1 MKKIIIALLLVVT
14 VIGCIGLAACSDKK
28 DQQTINDY
36 IFQQSG
42 VVTDDFV
49 LPLKIGGKDAEWS
62 SSDSCITL
70 EKRAEDWLAKVVAPD
85 SGEKSVTLTLKIGKA
100 TKDYTLKVKAIDV
113 YDIADNYVFA
123 KDKATVDKKFA
134 LERTATYKG
143 KEATI
148 DWSVD
153 EAFKDYLSIS
163 EDGNECIV
171 VPQSVKTEVRIN
183 ATFTYNGESST
194 YQYRMTVYVEMTGLE
209 LVDYWYSNTGVSID
223 MSGYIV
229 LVGVEY
235 SADYNN
241 ITFYMVNDDFT
252 AGYYVYRA
260 KCDAETGAKIV
271 PGAHVTVTGT
281 TNTNYNGLI
290 ETNAGGQVVVDED
303 VQAIDV
309 NTTVK
314 AIDELIIGNLPAAIY
329 NQSRLVSLTNW
340 TVKSIGKTP
349 EAGKTATLFT
359 VTKGGVDV
367 SIAVSKYMEGAYKAA
382 AGDAKYEAI
391 CALQSSIKVGD
402 VVSLKG
408 ILGNYNG
415 HQIQLLDAADV
426 TTGGTADPDG
436 TKYVGQDI
444 AAAVAA
450 VNKVITDAKA
460 NEKVTA
466 VTEFTLPASEGEVTM
481 TYTVASYSS
490 AITMGEGNKVTV
502 TPGAPEKASIRVD
515 YKKGDFET
523 VQFIYITSTNKVE
536 EPEPEPE
543 PEPGKPVAKTLAEF
557 AALADTTTEFYILEG
572 TVDSWYGGN
581 EENAKKYG
589 NFNLTDGTTTIV
601 VYGLSSK
608 VMEYKDGKWVNLKD
622 FGTLGIDIGSTV
634 KIIAA
639 KGSYNGVAQAV
650 GAGLYSLEYMHD
662 AKTIAEF
669 SALTDSTEEFYIVE
683 GTVDRWYNNE
693 NSAKQ
698 YGNFILTD
706 GTNELI
712 VYGLCADVMAYEGGK
727 WQNAKNFNTLGIDLG
742 SKVKICA
749 AKGSFQG
756 TAQAVGAGLVSKQD
770 PTDEEL
776 ANVVLKGLKVDE
788 QVTADFTLPTSER
801 ATVTW
806 TVKEGT
812 AIAVNGTAA
821 TVTRGSEDATV
832 VLTAT
837 VVKGETTVAKDFT
850 VTVLAQADI
859 AAGTYTYD
867 FATNFATYASAW
879 GTTYEAHT
887 INSVDVG
894 TGLPEMTIELSKA
907 NKQNSGATID
917 NKPVLCAKSGTSYV
931 TLTSTK
937 TITAVTFDLQ
947 QWGTKKF
954 GDIHIEYYN
963 GTEWVSCSATSEVPG
978 QISSNAAFEATQV
991 RLVYSTTSGSNTQ
1004 MGLTSISVTVA

>member
-14 VIGCIGLAACSDKK
+14 VVGCIGLAACSDKK
-28 DQQTINDY
+28 DQETINSY
-36 IFQQSG
+36 IFEQSG

-49 LPLKIGGKDAEWS
+49 LPLKIGDKDAEWS

-70 EKRAEDWLAKVVAPD
+70 EKRTEDWLAKVVAPD
-85 SGEKSVTLTLKIGKA
+85 SGEKSVTITLKIGKA

-113 YDIADNYVFA
+113 YDIADNYIFA
-123 KDKATVDKKFA
+123 KDKATVDNNFA
-134 LERTATYKG
+134 LERSYTYKG

-153 EAFKDYLSIS
+153 EAYKDYLSIS

-171 VPQSVKTEVRIN
+171 VPQSVKTEVRIT
-183 ATFTYNGESST
+183 AKFTYNGEST
-194 YQYRMTVYVEMTGLE
+194 EYRYRLSVYVNMVGLE
-209 LVDYWYSNTGVSID
+209 LVDYWYSNTGVSIE
-223 MSGYIV
+223 MSGYVV
-229 LVGVEY
+229 LIGDPY
-235 SADYNN
+235 SEQYGNA
-241 ITFYMVNDDFT
+241 TVYMVNDDFT
-252 AGYYVYRA
+252 AGYYLYRV
-260 KCDAETGAKIV
+260 KCDGENGAKLA
-271 PGAHVTVTGT
+271 PGVHITVTGT

-290 ETNAGGQVVVDED
+290 ETNAGGNLVVDD
-303 VQAIDV
+303 DIQAIDV
-309 NTTVK
+309 KTTVK
-314 AIDELIIGNLPAAIY
+314 AIDELIIGNLPAAVY

-340 TVKSIGKTP
+340 TVKSIAAKAEVGNN
-349 EAGKTATLFT
+349 ATLFT
-359 VTKGGVDV
+359 LTKGGADITV
-367 SIAVSKYMEGAYKAA
+367 SVSKYMKGAYTAA

-391 CALQSSIKVGD
+391 LALQDTIKVGD
-402 VVSLKG
+402 VVSVSG
-408 ILGNYNG
+408 ILGNYKG
-415 HQIQLLDAADV
+415 HQVQLLDAADV
-426 TTGGTADPDG
+426 KVGGTADAEG
-436 TKYVGQDI
+436 TKYVGQDV

-481 TYTVASYSS
+481 TYTVASYSK

-502 TPGAPEKASIRVD
+502 TPGAEEKASIRVD

-523 VQFIYITSTNKVE
+523 VQFIYISSSNKAE

-543 PEPGKPVAKTLAEF
+543 TGKPVAKTLAEF
-557 AALADTTTEFYILEG
+557 AALADSNTDFFILEG
-572 TVDSWYGGN
+572 TVESWYGTN

-601 VYGLSSK
+601 VYGMSSK
-608 VMEYKDGKWVNLKD
+608 VMEFKDGKWINLKD

-639 KGSYNGVAQAV
+639 KSSYNGVAQAV
-650 GAGLYSLEYMHD
+650 GAGLYSLEYMYD

-693 NSAKQ
+693 SSAKK
-698 YGNFILTD
+698 YGNVVITD

-712 VYGLCADVMAYEGGK
+712 VYGLCAEVMEYKDGK
-727 WQNAKNFNTLGIDLG
+727 WQNTQTFNTLGIDIG
-742 SKVKICA
+742 SKIKICA
-749 AKGSFQG
+749 AKGSYNT

-776 ANVVLKGLKVDE
+776 ANVVLKGLKVEE

-806 TVKEGT
+806 AVKEGT
-812 AIAVNGTAA
+812 AITVNEAAA
-821 TVTRGSEDATV
+821 TVTRGSADATV

-837 VVKGETTVAKDFT
+837 VVKGETTVTKDFT
-850 VTVLAQADI
+850 VTVLAVAEI
-859 AAGTYTYD
+859 SAGTYTYD
-867 FATNFATYASAW
+867 FVTNF
-879 GTTYEAHT
+879 TTYSSDWAGGY
-887 INSVDVG
+887 NSHNLTNIDLG
-894 TGLPEMTIELSKA
+894 SDLPEMEIVLAKGSKQTGTI
-907 NKQNSGATID
+907 TD
-917 NKPVLCAKSGTSYV
+917 RPVLCAKNETQYV
-931 TLTSTK
+931 TLTCTK
-937 TITAVTFDLQ
+937 TITAVTFDLK
-947 QWGTKKF
+947 QWTTKTF
-954 GDIHIEYYN
+954 TDIHIEYYN
-963 GTEWVSCSATSEVPG
+963 GTEWVSCSAAITTPG
-978 QISSNAAFEATQV
+978 QISSNAAFSATQV

-1004 MGLTSISVTVA
+1004 LGLTSISVTVE